1 MRVHQLVPPIGET
14 GLQQVVENL
23 SSAHNLPPFAGPI
36 VDFCSDFSRA
46 LFKDPE
52 ARRFPELQA
61 LAFWL
66 RKSEIVRLQREFERL
81 ATPDTIMV
89 PRGVVFHVPPAN
101 VDTIFLYSWALSA
114 LTGNRN
120 IIRISPR
127 VSIQSSILVRVF
139 STVLDAAPLEMRGNT
154 VMIRYGHEREITE
167 AISRVSDVRVIW
179 GGDRSIEAIRSIP
192 LPPHA
197 KELTFPDRHSISAIN
212 AVPYLTLDTT
222 GRRGLAHGFYND
234 LFWFDQM
241 ACSSPRL
248 LIWCGDKEQRLRAQS
263 VFWEVLAE
271 HLREHPYLSQP
282 ATSIQKFTA
291 ACRVMLD
298 QDITSY
304 RTYGGSITVLEMDG
318 LETFVRTS
326 QGGGMIFETGL
337 GCLRDI
343 VPFIVR
349 RDQTLSCSGFTADE
363 IREVVRCLNGRGL
376 DRIVPIG
383 SALSFHRFWDGYD
396 LLQEMCRRVFI
407 DPSIASAT

>member
-1 MRVHQLVPPIGET
+1 MRVHQLVPAVGET
-14 GLQQVVENL
+14 GLEQVLDNL
-23 SSAHNLPPFAGPI
+23 SSACDLTPFADPI
-36 VDFCSDFSRA
+36 INFCSDFSRS

-52 ARRFPELQA
+52 AQRFPELQA

-81 ATPDTIMV
+81 ATPDTIMA

-114 LTGNRN
+114 LSGNRN

-127 VSIQSSILVRVF
+127 VSMQSSILFRVF
-139 STVLDAAPLEMRGNT
+139 SAVLDIAPAELRGNT
-154 VMIRYGHEREITE
+154 VMIRYGHESEITE
-167 AISRVSDVRVIW
+167 AISRMSDVRVIW
-179 GGDRSIEAIRSIP
+179 GGDRSVEAIRSIP

-197 KELTFPDRHSISAIN
+197 KELTFPDRHSMSAIN
-212 AVPYLTLDTT
+212 AAPYLCLDPA
-222 GRRGLAHGFYND
+222 GRRALTQGFYND

-248 LIWCGDKEQRLRAQS
+248 LIWCGEKEHRLRAQS
-263 VFWEVLAE
+263 VFWEALAE
-271 HLREHPYLSQP
+271 YLRERPYSLQP

-291 ACRVMLD
+291 ACRAILD

-304 RTYGGSITVLEMDG
+304 RTYAGSITVLEMDG
-318 LETFVRTS
+318 LETFVRSS
-326 QGGGMIFETGL
+326 QGGGMIFQVGVAF
-337 GCLRDI
+337 LRDI
-343 VPFIVR
+343 VPFVVR
-349 RDQTLSCSGFTADE
+349 RDQTLSCFGFTVDE
-363 IREVVRCLNGRGL
+363 LREVVRRLNGRGL
-376 DRIVPIG
+376 DRIVPVG

-407 DPSIASAT
+407 DPSIGSAT